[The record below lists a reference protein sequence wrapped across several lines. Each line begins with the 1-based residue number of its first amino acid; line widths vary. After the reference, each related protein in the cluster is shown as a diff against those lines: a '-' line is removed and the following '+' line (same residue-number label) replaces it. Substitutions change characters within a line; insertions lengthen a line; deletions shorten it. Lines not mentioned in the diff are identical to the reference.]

1 MEYRSLGRTGL
12 RVSRLCLGT
21 LTMGPTQAN
30 LPLRDG
36 ADLIRAA
43 LDLGVNF
50 FDTADLYNTYDYLR
64 EGLRGWTGD
73 VVISSK
79 SYDYTRDGMEAS
91 LLRALRETGRERI
104 EIFMLHEQESGLT
117 IKGHWPAVEYLLE
130 AKQRG
135 LIAAVGISTHA
146 VAAVRAM
153 TDIPE
158 LEVVHPLLNR
168 AGLGI
173 LDGTRDEMLAAVTA
187 AHAAGKGVFG
197 MKAIGG
203 GHLVADA
210 AAAIKWASEL
220 QCLDAIAVGCRTPAE
235 LAVDAAVIC
244 GRAVPPEAAAAAA
257 SGPVKQLRIEE
268 WCRGCGKCVERCPQ
282 GALKLCGGR
291 AVVDPARC
299 ILCSYCVPACRDFF
313 IKVF

>member
-1 MEYRSLGRTGL
+1 MDYRTLGRTGL

-21 LTMGPTQAN
+21 LTMGPSQAN
-30 LPLRDG
+30 LPLREG

-64 EGLRGWTGD
+64 EGLRGWPGE
-73 VVISSK
+73 VIISSK
-79 SYDYTRDGMEAS
+79 SFDHTREGMAAS
-91 LLRALRETGRERI
+91 LARALRETGRERI
-104 EIFMLHEQESGLT
+104 DIFMLHEQESGLT
-117 IKGHWPAVEYLLE
+117 IRGHWPAVEYLLE

-135 LIAAVGISTHA
+135 LVGAVGVSTHA

-153 TDIPE
+153 TVIDE
-158 LEVVHPLLNR
+158 LEVLHPLINQ
-168 AGLGI
+168 AGIGI
-173 LDGTRDEMLAAVTA
+173 LDGSRDDMLAAIA
-187 AHAAGKGVFG
+187 DAHAVGKGVFG

-203 GHLVADA
+203 GHLTGDA
-210 AAAIKWASEL
+210 AQALVWAAG
-220 QCLDAIAVGCRTPAE
+220 QPCLDAIAVGCRSAAE

-244 GRAVPPEAAAAAA
+244 GETPAAEAVAAAAN
-257 SGPVKQLRIEE
+257 GPAKRLRVEE
-268 WCRGCGKCVERCPQ
+268 WCHGCGKCVERCPQ
-282 GALKLCGGR
+282 GALRIERER
-291 AVVDPARC
+291 AVVDPERC